1 MSKLSSIFLR
11 ALPGAYIINSG
22 VGKIGMPA
30 EASEGLQQ
38 YAATG
43 VPFVK
48 TIPAEKFGTVLGASE
63 VGIGAL
69 MLAPFV
75 GNRLAGAGLTAFSA
89 GLLSLYFANPENT
102 QADGVRPTD
111 EGLSLSKDVFMLAIG
126 AALMAD
132 GNDKKAKKNK
142 KAKKK

>member
-1 MSKLSSIFLR
+1 MSKLSNLFLR
-11 ALPGAYIINSG
+11 GISGAYIANSG

-30 EASEGLQQ
+30 EASAGVQQ

-48 TIPAEKFGTVLGASE
+48 AIPAEKFGTVLGAAE
-63 VGIGAL
+63 VGLGAL

-75 GNRLAGAGLTAFSA
+75 PNRIAGAGMTAFSA

-102 QADGVRPTD
+102 HEDGIRPTE
-111 EGLSLSKDVFMLAIG
+111 EGLSLSKDFFMLAIG
-126 AALMAD
+126 GGLLFAD
-132 GNDKKAKKNK
+132 KDKKAGKK
-142 KAKKK
+142 

>member
-22 VGKIGMPA
+22 VGKVGMPA

-43 VPFVK
+43 MPLVK
-48 TIPAEKFGTVLGASE
+48 AIPADKFGTALGAAE

-69 MLAPFV
+69 LLAPFV

-89 GLLSLYFANPENT
+89 GLLSLYFADPANT
-102 QADGVRPTD
+102 QSDGVRPTD

-132 GNDKKAKKNK
+132 GSDKKGKKSK
-142 KAKKK
+142 KR